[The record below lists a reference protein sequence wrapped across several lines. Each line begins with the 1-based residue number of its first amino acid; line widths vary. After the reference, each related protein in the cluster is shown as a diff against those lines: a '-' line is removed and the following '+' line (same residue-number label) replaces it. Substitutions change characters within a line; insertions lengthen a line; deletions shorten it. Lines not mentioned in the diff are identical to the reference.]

1 MATKPDKKHHTKKQ
15 KKKLYK
21 SYLVSYAK
29 KQILA
34 KKNTQKLNFSLPQA
48 VNNFHTWAFGTSFY
62 SILKR
67 LDTVTQKK
75 FNTRTVRKLQISKLK
90 PTVHLPVFSKKYT
103 TPISKFSALFTRKTT
118 RSYHSMA
125 RWLRLV
131 YRWNRKQQLAFTRSL
146 TQQTTIQKNW
156 FVKIIS
162 APFEPFYYSIRLFPL
177 HSVIA
182 VVLSIGLFTGTYFL
196 HELIFKDLPSVMEL
210 TTQQPAVSS
219 KIMDRNGKV
228 LYTMYKEENRTIVP
242 LNYISPYLVH
252 ATIAIEDKEFYNH
265 QGFSIRG
272 ISRAA
277 LANFKEG
284 HSINQG
290 GSTITQQL
298 VKMRLL
304 SSERTFTRKIKEL
317 ILSVLV
323 EGAYSKDEILSMYLN
338 QVPYGG
344 STYGI
349 EEASQRYFGK
359 TSSKLT
365 IAEAA
370 LLAGLPQ
377 APSVYSPYGSY
388 PDLAKNRQLE
398 VLRRMVEDGYISQAE
413 ADEASQEKLA
423 FRHDSIA
430 IQAPHFVMYVREL
443 LGDQYGEEQL
453 LTQGLEIRTTLDLDL
468 QNQVQD
474 IVSKEI
480 ASVQHFHITNGAA
493 MVTNPHTGEV
503 LAMVGSKNYFDFA
516 NDGQVNV
523 TIEQRQPGSSIKP
536 VTYAMALE
544 RGSTVTSIIQDQPI
558 IFKAAGTE
566 PYAPKNYDGKFHGN
580 VTLKEALASSY
591 NIPAVKLLESVGVSA
606 MINKAEAMG
615 ITTWQDRKRFGLSL
629 TLGGGEVRM
638 VDMTSV
644 YGSFA
649 NQGVAMK
656 ANPIMEIKN
665 YKGETLYE
673 NTCALRNIGCEG
685 KKVLD
690 PKIAFLIS
698 NILSD
703 NKARTPAFG
712 PLSDLFIPGQEVAVK
727 TGTTNNRRDN
737 WTFGYT
743 KDRLTAVWVGN
754 NDSTP
759 MSYVASGVTGASPIW
774 NKIMHLLLDD
784 KNPHKFEVPTGIVK
798 ASTCFKGVQ
807 GTRISE
813 EYYIAGTE
821 PASSCA
827 PIAAKKDPKKAV
839 TAEVQAR

>member
-1 MATKPDKKHHTKKQ
+1 MATKPEKKHHSQ
-15 KKKLYK
+15 QLKKKLYK
-21 SYLVSYAK
+21 SYLISYA
-29 KQILA
+29 QRRLVA
-34 KKNTQKLNFSLPQA
+34 KKNTHSVAFTLPTTVIRFHQWAVTSSFQNILRYLHLRTQKSYQQASKRISLIFSL
-48 VNNFHTWAFGTSFY
+48 N
-62 SILKR
+62 L
-67 LDTVTQKK
+67 
-75 FNTRTVRKLQISKLK
+75 SK
-90 PTVHLPVFSKKYT
+90 
-103 TPISKFSALFTRKTT
+103 KTT
-118 RSYHSMA
+118 RSYHTMS
-125 RWLRLV
+125 RWLRLA
-131 YRWNRKQQLAFTRSL
+131 YRWNRKQQMAFTSELARHAS
-146 TQQTTIQKNW
+146 IKKNW
-156 FVKIIS
+156 LFQVVSI
-162 APFEPFYYSIRLFPL
+162 PFQPFYYSFRLFPL

-182 VVLSIGLFTGTYFL
+182 ITISIGLFASTYFL

-219 KIMDRNGKV
+219 KILDRTGKV

-242 LNYISPYLVH
+242 LQYISPHLIN

-277 LANFKEG
+277 LTNFQEG
-284 HSINQG
+284 RSISQG

-304 SSERTFTRKIKEL
+304 SSERTFTRKVKEL
-317 ILSVLV
+317 ILAVLV

-344 STYGI
+344 ATYGI
-349 EEASQRYFGK
+349 EEASRRYFGK
-359 TSSKLT
+359 SSAKLT

-398 VLRRMVEDGYISQAE
+398 VLRRMVEDGYISQAD
-413 ADEASQEKLA
+413 ADTADQEKLA
-423 FRHDSIA
+423 FRQDSIT

-443 LGDQYGEEQL
+443 LGKEYGEEQL
-453 LTQGLEIRTTLDLDL
+453 LTQGLEIRTSLDLEL
-468 QNQVQD
+468 QNEVQS
-474 IVSKEI
+474 IVTKEI
-480 ASVQHFHITNGAA
+480 AGVQHFRITNGAA
-493 MVTNPHTGEV
+493 IVTNPQTGEV

-544 RGSTVTSIIQDQPI
+544 RGNTVTSLIQDQPVV
-558 IFKAAGTE
+558 FKIPGSE

-615 ITTWQDRKRFGLSL
+615 ITTWQDRKRFGLAL

-638 VDMTSV
+638 VDMASV
-644 YGSFA
+644 YGAFA
-649 NQGVAMK
+649 NQGVSMK
-656 ANPIMEIKN
+656 TNPILEIKN
-665 YKGETLYE
+665 YKGESLYE
-673 NTCALRNIGCEG
+673 NTCALYQTACEG

-712 PLSDLFIPGQEVAVK
+712 SLSDLFIPGQEVAVK

-754 NDSTP
+754 NDGSP

-784 KNPHKFEVPTGIVK
+784 TNPHTFAVPAGIVK
-798 ASTCFKGVQ
+798 VSTCFRGAQ

-821 PASSCA
+821 PASNCKA
-827 PIAAKKDPKKAV
+827 IATKKTSKKAV
-839 TAEVQAR
+839 TAQAQPQ